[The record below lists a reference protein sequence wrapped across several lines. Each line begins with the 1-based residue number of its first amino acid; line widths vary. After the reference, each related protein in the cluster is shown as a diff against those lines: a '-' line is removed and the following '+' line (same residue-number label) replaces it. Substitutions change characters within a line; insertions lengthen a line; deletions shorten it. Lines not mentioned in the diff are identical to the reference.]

1 MAHIQ
6 VYRDKSRWF
15 SKNGRYR
22 WRVVASNGRILAV
35 SSFSYANLGD
45 LWNGVR
51 GVTDAL
57 AGSLGRPVPVHDEP
71 PQLPPAA

>member
-15 SKNGRYR
+15 RKTGRYR

-51 GVTDAL
+51 CVTDAL
-57 AGSLGRPVPVHDEP
+57 AGSLGRSVPVHEGTP
-71 PQLPPAA
+71 PIPPAA

>member
-6 VYRDKSRWF
+6 VYRERRGILRKP
-15 SKNGRYR
+15 GRYR
-22 WRVVASNGRILAV
+22 WRVTASNGRILAV
-35 SSFSYANLGD
+35 SSYSYANLGD

-57 AGSLGRPVPVHDEP
+57 AGSLGRPVPVHDGK
-71 PQLPPAA
+71 PPATTTP